1 MALVDVTRVAQALNL
16 TEQRVQQLVKEG
28 LPREKRGQYDAVK
41 CMLWYIRYLQA
52 VIEKKA
58 VNLGKEGSAGERQ
71 ERVRLLRA
79 DADMR
84 EIELAKERSQ
94 LVALADVEA
103 SMTDLVLTTKAR
115 VMAIAPRLAPE
126 LVGETSRVMIEAKIE
141 KSCKEALTLLAREGG
156 SEYRSYKLCRRVDAS
171 AKTFKGGNRDG
182 QNSEGE

>member
-1 MALVDVTRVAQALNL
+1 MPLVDVTRVAQALNL
-16 TEQRVQQLVKEG
+16 TESRVHQLVKEG

-52 VIEKKA
+52 VIDRKA
-58 VNLGKEGSAGERQ
+58 VALGNEGFAGERE

-84 EIELAKERSQ
+84 EIELANERGQ

-103 SMTDLVLTTKAR
+103 ATTDLVLTTKAR

-126 LVGETSRVMIEAKIE
+126 LVGETSRVMIQAKID
-141 KSCKEALTLLAREGG
+141 KAHREALSYLAKAANDGNPCERNHGAAG
-156 SEYRSYKLCRRVDAS
+156 TDFKRS
-171 AKTFKGGNRDG
+171 
-182 QNSEGE
+182 